1 MDVEKTI
8 KTQDQSRKTAKFKH
22 LKYAVHHQYCMESVL
37 RFLSSTPPFVLFCF
51 VLCGPQR
58 FLRNLQQGIVPF
70 FRDLVSSPR
79 GDVVTSL
86 PGLTGGSPH
95 KPGFEQ
101 TPAGVRYIAQS

>member
-1 MDVEKTI
+1 MIYHLCHLYFWKVVKMDKMKNHPTRVVSN
-8 KTQDQSRKTAKFKH
+8 QCPQLF
-22 LKYAVHHQYCMESVL
+22 C
-37 RFLSSTPPFVLFCF
+37 FCF

>member
-1 MDVEKTI
+1 MIVSGCQHDFYPKLIVSK
-8 KTQDQSRKTAKFKH
+8 DF
-22 LKYAVHHQYCMESVL
+22 
-37 RFLSSTPPFVLFCF
+37 LFCF